1 VQSLPSSRTVWRISF
16 LHRRYKFCLL
26 PFAFNFASIACLLL
40 LAFLLFFV
48 MPNYSAE
55 IAIIGAGPSG
65 AHLASRLA
73 AAGREVVLFDPKGAW
88 EKPCGGGVPTRAL
101 REFAFILESTDYPR
115 KLIYRVTL
123 ISANERRVTVDVDR
137 PFAIYSREVLNGFIL
152 DRAKQAGA
160 NFVRAAVVDFA
171 DDGEGWRISTDD
183 GNQWT
188 VKFLVGADGAASPS
202 RRKLL
207 GIFPK
212 QDLALAFGYNVV
224 IDENLD
230 EAIKTDEVVIR
241 FPDSFTGYLW
251 AFPRP
256 GMMNFGV
263 ASKLGERTS
272 AELRALLAEFV
283 RKYYGGSMPA
293 KERINFFGAK
303 IPTLDYSSWRD
314 LRASGERWAL
324 IGDAAGFCDPIT
336 GEGIYYAFKSA
347 ETLAEALLQQQGQSA
362 EAYRRSAGLYE
373 RLWREFFGGE
383 LQRASQ
389 LLPRFYRGTFF
400 GRPFPNAVIYL
411 AAHHRGVRE
420 TLVNALI
427 GEQSYVTLKDDLL
440 SRAYQVF

>member
-1 VQSLPSSRTVWRISF
+1 
-16 LHRRYKFCLL
+16 
-26 PFAFNFASIACLLL
+26 
-40 LAFLLFFV
+40 
-48 MPNYSAE
+48 MPNFSAE

-73 AAGREVVLFDPKGAW
+73 SAGREVVLFDPKGAW

-101 REFAFILESTDYPR
+101 REFAFILENTNYPR

-123 ISANERRVTVDVDR
+123 VSANDRRVTVDVDR

-152 DRAKQAGA
+152 DRAIQAGA
-160 NFVRAAVVDFA
+160 NFVRAAVTDFSN
-171 DDGEGWRISTDD
+171 EGNDWTINTDD
-183 GNQWT
+183 GNHWK
-188 VKFLVGADGAASPS
+188 VKFLVGADGAASLT

-212 QDLALAFGYNVV
+212 QDLALAFGYNIV
-224 IDENLD
+224 IDEELD
-230 EAIKTDEVVIR
+230 KTIKTEEVVIR
-241 FPDSFTGYLW
+241 FPESFTGYLW

-272 AELRALLAEFV
+272 DELRALLADFV
-283 RKYYGGSMPA
+283 RKYYGGRMPE

-303 IPTLDYSSWRD
+303 IPTLDYTSWKD
-314 LRASGERWAL
+314 LQASGDRWAL

-347 ETLAEALLQQQGQSA
+347 DTLADAFVQSQGQSSDTCN
-362 EAYRRSAGLYE
+362 RSAKLYE
-373 RLWREFFGGE
+373 QMWREFFGSE

-389 LLPRFYRGTFF
+389 LLPRFYRGTFL

-420 TLVNALI
+420 VLVNALI